1 MSLTREQILH
11 EMGLTQWKLRA
22 RPVAD
27 ESPEAA
33 PDEVPDNGRET
44 AWEERRA
51 SEREP
56 DRDCNPDEDRAAFHT
71 APPAV
76 AAETAVPMAAGASKT
91 DRASA
96 YAPRDEAA
104 GGIADETADEAW
116 SDAAPD
122 NFPATVSSPSAP
134 RVDDTPDGERS
145 AQIARM
151 GWDEL
156 RRSIADCRACG
167 LCAERRQAVPGVGDE
182 RADWLFI
189 GEGPGAEED
198 ARGEPFVG
206 QAGKLLDAMLAA
218 IDLERGAD
226 VYIGNAVKC
235 RPPGNRTPE
244 AGEMAAC
251 APYLQRQ
258 IELLQ
263 PKLIVLLGR
272 AAVQA
277 VLGVDSSL
285 AGLRGKPLAY
295 ATGGR
300 EIPVVVTYHPAYLLR
315 TLPDKAKT
323 WEDLCRARALMRELK
338 AGAALAP

>member
-1 MSLTREQILH
+1 MSLTRERILH

-22 RPVAD
+22 RPAVQEDVPGVASG
-27 ESPEAA
+27 EFASGA
-33 PDEVPDNGRET
+33 RE
-44 AWEERRA
+44 
-51 SEREP
+51 
-56 DRDCNPDEDRAAFHT
+56 EDREGLLS
-71 APPAV
+71 APPA
-76 AAETAVPMAAGASKT
+76 ADSEALVPMAAGTPEA
-91 DRASA
+91 DRAT
-96 YAPRDEAA
+96 
-104 GGIADETADEAW
+104 GGESADEVW
-116 SDAAPD
+116 SDAAPER
-122 NFPATVSSPSAP
+122 FPETASHIADAAEGG
-134 RVDDTPDGERS
+134 RA

-167 LCAERRQAVPGVGDE
+167 LCAQRRQAVPGVGDE

-226 VYIGNAVKC
+226 VYIANAVKC

-285 AGLRGKPLAY
+285 AGLRGKPLAC
-295 ATGGR
+295 AAGGR